1 MVDVS
6 FVASHTSAYLDVIV
20 NIAMRRCNPCLSYSK
35 KRKKKLSLKKVLT
48 EF

>member
-6 FVASHTSAYLDVIV
+6 FVASHTCAYLDVIV

-35 KRKKKLSLKKVLT
+35 KRKKS
-48 EF
+48 FP